1 MYIKS
6 RDFPTKQTS
15 TAVVD
20 LRHLKVEVA
29 E

>member
-6 RDFPTKQTS
+6 RDIPTKQTR
-15 TAVVD
+15 TAAVD
-20 LRHLKVEVA
+20 LRHLKVEVV